1 MPEYLT
7 DEWFT
12 AAAAAIGTVA
22 APSETTVQFQVNGAA
37 SYQLVIGPDSTVR
50 TDTTSPA
57 DVTLTMDYAIAA
69 AIARGDRS
77 AQDAFMAGELRLGG
91 DAMALVRANEH
102 LEAATDP
109 FAALRA
115 ETTYRDA

>member
-1 MPEYLT
+1 MAWYDCFAHFYDLSLEGMYRSYRQELA
-7 DEWFT
+7 E
-12 AAAAAIGTVA
+12 AAH
-22 APSETTVQFQVNGAA
+22 
-37 SYQLVIGPDSTVR
+37 LGPDSTVR